1 MKRVGILGGTFDPPH
16 LGHMI
21 IAQEVHQS
29 LNLDEVW
36 FIPSHIPPHKNTT
49 KTKVEDR
56 VNMVQLAI
64 QGNSYFKVNT
74 VELDRFGKSYT
85 FDTIKALNK
94 EHSSYMFY
102 FIIGA
107 DMVEYLPKWHRI
119 DQLIKL
125 VQFVGV
131 KRPGFSLSST
141 YPVIEVEVP
150 QFDISSTFIRNR
162 IKDNQPFSYFTPE
175 GVMNYIKEKR
185 LYANGTSG

>member
-1 MKRVGILGGTFDPPH
+1 MKHVGILGGTFDPPH

-21 IAQEVHQS
+21 IAQEVQLS

-36 FIPSHIPPHKNTT
+36 FIPSHTPPHKNTT
-49 KTKVEDR
+49 KTNAEDR
-56 VNMVQLAI
+56 VNMVKLAV
-64 QGNSYFKVNT
+64 QGNAYFKVNT
-74 VELDRFGKSYT
+74 IEIDRFGKSYT
-85 FDTIKALNK
+85 FDTIKELNK
-94 EHSSYMFY
+94 EYPRCTFY

-107 DMVEYLPKWHRI
+107 DMVEYLPKWNRI

-131 KRPGFSLSST
+131 KRPGFSLIST

-150 QFDISSTFIRNR
+150 QIDISSTFIRNR
-162 IKDNQPFSYFTPE
+162 IKNNQPFSYFTPE
-175 GVMNYIKEKR
+175 GVTNYIKEKR